1 MLLFIASPRDLAVSG
16 VIYFKTS
23 YVIVYLLYQF
33 QKDQLMYF
41 KTSYVI
47 VYRNRKKEKGVRK

>member
-1 MLLFIASPRDLAVSG
+1 MLLFIDIEQLER
-16 VIYFKTS
+16 VILQHFKTS